1 MRVDKLKRR
10 QRRSDRRFRP
20 GPWRDGRELEPG
32 LELEARLLLSAR
44 AAAMTNARHARTT
57 VARVTPAAE
66 INAQYNAFA
75 NDFATV
81 EQLYVTAITE
91 QSTGTVT
98 VTATVTAPY
107 TSPSSSMQVNNASV
121 FFPNGSTTPVTA
133 TATQNGFPVGSFYLT
148 GHSVSGNTLF
158 VSPSVSSPV
167 DLGIGAILT
176 ATVAT
181 SGQTSAASIFPSF
194 ITNRANQ
201 MAIDLVQ
208 YFNSLPLKLP
218 YFNTPPHTPNN
229 RGAIQNYVYGAV
241 AGGGTTSLLQ
251 SLLAIPLPTT
261 AGSDLQIYNE
271 TVASAIEQSRIQ
283 TLNGVSEIY
292 AHQLRVAI
300 TSPNNRYGASVSGT
314 VPAYILASP

>member
-1 MRVDKLKRR
+1 
-10 QRRSDRRFRP
+10 
-20 GPWRDGRELEPG
+20 
-32 LELEARLLLSAR
+32 
-44 AAAMTNARHARTT
+44 
-57 VARVTPAAE
+57 
-66 INAQYNAFA
+66 
-75 NDFATV
+75 
-81 EQLYVTAITE
+81 
-91 QSTGTVT
+91 
-98 VTATVTAPY
+98 
-107 TSPSSSMQVNNASV
+107 MQVNNASV

-133 TATQNGFPVGSFYLT
+133 TATQNSFPVGSFYLT
-148 GHSVSGNTLF
+148 GHSGNTLF

-167 DLGIGAILT
+167 DLGIGAVLT

-181 SGQTSAASIFPSF
+181 NGQTSAASIFPSF

-229 RGAIQNYVYGAV
+229 RGAIQNYVYSAV

-261 AGSDLQIYNE
+261 AGSDLDIYNE

-283 TLNGVSEIY
+283 TLNGVSEVY
-292 AHQLRVAI
+292 AGQLRVAA
-300 TSPNNRYGASVSGT
+300 TFPNNRYGVVAST
-314 VPAYILASP
+314 TIPAYILASP

>member
-1 MRVDKLKRR
+1 MGGA
-10 QRRSDRRFRP
+10 P
-20 GPWRDGRELEPG
+20 
-32 LELEARLLLSAR
+32 
-44 AAAMTNARHARTT
+44 
-57 VARVTPAAE
+57 
-66 INAQYNAFA
+66 I
-75 NDFATV
+75 
-81 EQLYVTAITE
+81 
-91 QSTGTVT
+91 GT
-98 VTATVTAPY
+98 
-107 TSPSSSMQVNNASV
+107 
-121 FFPNGSTTPVTA
+121 
-133 TATQNGFPVGSFYLT
+133 FYLT
-148 GHSVSGNTLF
+148 GFSGNSLIVNTTL
-158 VSPSVSSPV
+158 SSPV
-167 DLGIGAILT
+167 SLPVGTFLT
-176 ATVAT
+176 ATLTPSSLA
-181 SGQTSAASIFPSF
+181 SAASIFPSF

-261 AGSDLQIYNE
+261 AGSDLDIYNE

-292 AHQLRVAI
+292 AGQLRVAI
-300 TSPNNRYGASVSGT
+300 TSPNNRYGASESGT